1 MKLKY
6 INTRIID
13 GQVCLARLQADKFR
27 LFFIKKWKTTKVRLN
42 DKQTVNRLRKI
53 ACMSFRLPFDV
64 FMFMYPRLYVSM
76 SPCLHVSMTPSS
88 CLHVLVSTFRNS
100 ANGNRLTENGNLVC
114 FLQTETANFRFFA
127 AYRNGKWS
135 FVFLGRQTIN
145 DGRRLLFQQTL
156 PSMTTIRITRKQQ
169 ISSRTTTMKKI

>member
-1 MKLKY
+1 
-6 INTRIID
+6 
-13 GQVCLARLQADKFR
+13 
-27 LFFIKKWKTTKVRLN
+27 
-42 DKQTVNRLRKI
+42 
-53 ACMSFRLPFDV
+53 MSFRLPFDV
-64 FMFMYPRLYVSM
+64 FMFMYPRLYVSMSPCLHVSMSQCLNVSM

-169 ISSRTTTMKKI
+169 ISSRTTTMKKIWIYFKKRTADSQKIPIKIWKWLYSNVNISGIFWQC